1 MQDFTSAGPQRGA
14 SAPPQT
20 QLHGRMMRYDSV
32 LSSLS
37 SARLASQPF
46 PLASALS
53 TAVSTAASPSAADAP
68 LAEAWAALASIVGEQ
83 VDAKKERFVGP
94 AVRERQFARA
104 YGDAWEKESG
114 RELRNQISRGGM
126 EFLQRQ

>member
-1 MQDFTSAGPQRGA
+1 
-14 SAPPQT
+14 
-20 QLHGRMMRYDSV
+20 MMRYDSV